1 MQLVAVSVGVL
12 YKGQGAMA
20 DTGAGATDYSV
31 VVVTLIVGATVL
43 VLVYISSLLKSSKG
57 EDDSK
62 SAEPEVPKKEK
73 QRDVSSSG
81 LKSSKKKHSE
91 KWVRDSK
98 QSFSHPWLL
107 TSLKGHSGEVLDMD
121 FSSNG
126 KFLATCAE
134 DRAVLIWSTKN
145 WNQKDHKSLRINIEY
160 DHGRFIKWSPDCK
173 AFIIHKAAEK
183 VVEVYK
189 VAKRPDGWISGV
201 TKAITFPKHH
211 EDDVVG
217 LGIACNG
224 KYIMSCSE
232 KNDLILWDLKGEQ
245 LAKVDTYLMTTIC
258 ARISPCARFVVA
270 SGFDPDVKVWEV
282 KFSKLGEFQQLSR
295 AFELTGH
302 SSGVYDVG
310 FSADSSRMV
319 TVSKDGTWRAF
330 NTKIEYDKGEDPH
343 LLSSGNYSH
352 AGSPSHLAMSPNG
365 EVVVVA
371 SRSSLA
377 FYSVKTGRCDT
388 VIDNIY
394 SGPIT
399 CLLFDSL
406 GKYVLVGGEKHV
418 HVFHN
423 VTGYRT
429 IIASIQAKIHQPVSS
444 TQKERMEQ
452 QIQEA
457 ESFLKSIGE
466 TS

>member
-1 MQLVAVSVGVL
+1 MYQIFCG
-12 YKGQGAMA
+12 KKKTAMA
-20 DTGAGATDYSV
+20 DAGSGAADYPV
-31 VVVTLIVGATVL
+31 LVITFIVGATVF

-57 EDDSK
+57 GDGSK
-62 SAEPEVPKKEK
+62 SAEAEVLKKEK
-73 QRDVSSSG
+73 QRDISSSS

-98 QSFSHPWLL
+98 HSFSHPWLL

-145 WNQKDHKSLRINIEY
+145 WDQKDHKCLRINIEF
-160 DHGRFIKWSPDCK
+160 DHAKFIKWSPDSK
-173 AFIIHKAAEK
+173 AFIIHKAAERLM
-183 VVEVYK
+183 EVYK
-189 VAKRPDGWISGV
+189 VAKKPDGWISGV
-201 TKAITFPKHH
+201 TKGVTFPKHH
-211 EDDVVG
+211 ADDVVG

-224 KYIMSCSE
+224 KYMMSCSE
-232 KNDLILWDLKGEQ
+232 KNDLIIWDLKGEQ
-245 LAKVDTYLMTTIC
+245 LAKADTYLMTTIC
-258 ARISPCARFVVA
+258 AKISPCARFVVA
-270 SGFDPDVKVWEV
+270 SGFAPDVKVWEV

-295 AFELTGH
+295 VFELTGH

-343 LLSSGNYSH
+343 LLSSGKYNY
-352 AGSPSHLAMSPNG
+352 AGSPSRVAMSPNG

-371 SRSSLA
+371 SKSSLA
-377 FYSVKTGRCDT
+377 FYSVQTGECDA

-394 SGPIT
+394 SGSVT

-406 GKYVLVGGEKHV
+406 GKYVLTGGEKHV
-418 HVFHN
+418 RVFHN

-429 IIASIQAKIHQPVSS
+429 SIASIQSKIRQPASS
-444 TQKERMEQ
+444 AQKERMEQ
-452 QIQEA
+452 QIREA
-457 ESFLKSIGE
+457 ELFLNSIGE
-466 TS
+466 TR

>member
-1 MQLVAVSVGVL
+1 
-12 YKGQGAMA
+12 
-20 DTGAGATDYSV
+20 
-31 VVVTLIVGATVL
+31 
-43 VLVYISSLLKSSKG
+43 
-57 EDDSK
+57 
-62 SAEPEVPKKEK
+62 
-73 QRDVSSSG
+73 
-81 LKSSKKKHSE
+81 SKKKHSE

-134 DRAVLIWSTKN
+134 DRSVLIWSTKN
-145 WNQKDHKSLRINIEY
+145 WNQKDHKSLRINIEFDY
-160 DHGRFIKWSPDCK
+160 ARFVKWSPDCK
-173 AFIIHKAAEK
+173 AFIIHKKAER

-189 VAKRPDGWISGV
+189 VAKKPDGWISGV
-201 TKAITFPKHH
+201 TKALTFLKHY

-232 KNDLILWDLKGEQ
+232 KNELVVWDLKGEQ

-258 ARISPCARFVVA
+258 AQISPCARFVVA
-270 SGFDPDVKVWEV
+270 SGFAPDVKVWEV
-282 KFSKLGEFQQLSR
+282 RFSKLGEFQQLSR

-310 FSADSSRMV
+310 FSADSSRMA

-330 NTKIEYDKGEDPH
+330 NTKIEYEKGEDPH
-343 LLSSGNYSH
+343 LLSSGKYNH
-352 AGSPSHLAMSPNG
+352 VGSLSHLAMSPNG

-371 SRSSLA
+371 SGSSLA
-377 FYSVKTGRCDT
+377 FYSVQTGECDA
-388 VIDNIY
+388 VIDDIY

-399 CLLFDSL
+399 CILFDSL
-406 GKYVLVGGEKHV
+406 GKYVLTGGEKHV
-418 HVFHN
+418 RVFHN

-429 IIASIQAKIHQPVSS
+429 TIASIQGKIRQHISS
-444 TQKERMEQ
+444 AQKERMEQ
-452 QIQEA
+452 QIREA

-466 TS
+466 RS